1 MKQITKPLLEKALS
15 MRRDF
20 TIQEIAELLEVRVEE
35 LMEALTNFIERGDEP
50 LPPVAE
56 TTRVKPDAK
65 PQARSKGKGGKKP
78 RTASRKEKK
87 E

>member
-1 MKQITKPLLEKALS
+1 MNKITKEILNKALS

-20 TIQEIAELLEVRVEE
+20 TIQEIAEMLKVRAEE
-35 LMEALTNFIERGDEP
+35 LIEALEKFVHGDEL

-65 PQARSKGKGGKKP
+65 PKATSKPKGKPRKTSEAGKK
-78 RTASRKEKK
+78 K
-87 E
+87 

>member
-1 MKQITKPLLEKALS
+1 MKKITKELLNKALT

-20 TIQEIAELLEVRVEE
+20 TIQEIAEMLEVRAEE
-35 LMEALTNFIERGDEP
+35 LIEALDKFVHGEDP

-65 PQARSKGKGGKKP
+65 PQAKSKPKGKPRKTSGAWKK
-78 RTASRKEKK
+78 K
-87 E
+87 

>member
-1 MKQITKPLLEKALS
+1 MKQITKEILNKALS

-20 TIQEIAELLEVRVEE
+20 TIQEIAEMLEVRAEE
-35 LMEALTNFIERGDEP
+35 LIEALDKFVHGDDP

-65 PQARSKGKGGKKP
+65 PKAKEKKKP
-78 RTASRKEKK
+78 RAISGAGKK
-87 E
+87 

>member
-1 MKQITKPLLEKALS
+1 MKKVTKEILTKALT

-20 TIQEIAELLEVRVEE
+20 TIQEIAELLEVRAEE
-35 LMEALTNFIERGDEP
+35 LIEALDKFVKGEDP

-65 PQARSKGKGGKKP
+65 PKAKSKTKK
-78 RTASRKEKK
+78 KEKK